1 MKSVLSCGALLA
13 VCMSAQASTL
23 LQLSLD
29 DMIRKS
35 TVVVRGTV
43 QRNQSALHGSVIYT
57 HYQVRV
63 SEVWKGSAPGSLD
76 IVVPG
81 GVLNGARETYSGAP
95 SLVNGHEYVLY
106 LWTSKTGLTQIIGLS
121 QGLFDV
127 RPDASGQLMVTRAPS
142 SERML
147 DSAGNDIKDGS
158 LQMAITDMRTRVL
171 STLGSSSGK

>member
-1 MKSVLSCGALLA
+1 MCV
-13 VCMSAQASTL
+13 SAHASTL

-43 QRNQSALHGSVIYT
+43 QRNQSAVHGSVIYT

-63 SEVWKGSAPGSLD
+63 SEVWKGSAAGPLD

-81 GVLNGARETYSGAP
+81 GVLNGLRETYSGAP
-95 SLVNGHEYVLY
+95 SLINGHQYVLF
-106 LWTSKTGLTQIIGLS
+106 LWTSKTGMTQVIGLS

-127 RPDASGQLMVTRAPS
+127 VPNASGELMATRTPA

-147 DSAGNDIKDGS
+147 DNTGNDVKDGN
-158 LQMAITDMRTRVL
+158 LQMRVTDMRTRVL
-171 STLGSSSGK
+171 STLGSLDGK